1 MNWFVKCVQHISC
14 RRSFHFIFWI
24 CKNSIRTSASIQ
36 FTRAFACAYIESN
49 VTPSFVC
56 ASQESWF
63 PLFTSHT
70 FLPWGHPNHCRNR
83 WVLTLM
89 PEDYSGDGNSN
100 TDLMHW
106 KSEKLQFFSKQI
118 GTGSCV
124 CVWEIERKICVE
136 IDRCSPSRSYTCSSN
151 GCVTVVVASV
161 RRWGAEDYKISEM
174 RQHRIRN
181 SVIETLT
188 CLCLVKRNIILSI
201 SLVKMRDATSQTIRS
216 RVCIFHFMFMLSV

>member
-24 CKNSIRTSASIQ
+24 CKNSIRTCASIQ

-70 FLPWGHPNHCRNR
+70 FLAWGHPSHCRNR

-89 PEDYSGDGNSN
+89 PVDYSGDGNSN
-100 TDLMHW
+100 TVLMHW

-124 CVWEIERKICVE
+124 CVRSKGKCVL
-136 IDRCSPSRSYTCSSN
+136 RSTDARL
-151 GCVTVVVASV
+151 VEAIHV
-161 RRWGAEDYKISEM
+161 RRMVVLLSLLPPSFVEELKITKSA
-174 RQHRIRN
+174 
-181 SVIETLT
+181 
-188 CLCLVKRNIILSI
+188 KRAN
-201 SLVKMRDATSQTIRS
+201 TE
-216 RVCIFHFMFMLSV
+216 